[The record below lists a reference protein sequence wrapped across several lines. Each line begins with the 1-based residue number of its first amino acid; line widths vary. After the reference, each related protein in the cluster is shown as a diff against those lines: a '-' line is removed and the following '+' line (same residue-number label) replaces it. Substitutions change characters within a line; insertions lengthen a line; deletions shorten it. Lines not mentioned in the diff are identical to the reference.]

1 MVASRST
8 IKIRSKRFPEHT
20 LVRTLI
26 AHSMETGKRKDKD
39 SGELIPA
46 HFIQTLSFKHNDK
59 LLSECHMGFGISKNP
74 FFSFKIKQAN
84 VGDKVTISW
93 KDNLGFSDSKDHI
106 IQ

>member
-8 IKIRSKRFPEHT
+8 IKIRSKRFSEHT

-26 AHSMETGKRKDKD
+26 AHAMETGKRKEQE
-39 SGELIPA
+39 SGDLIPA

-59 LLSECHMGFGISKNP
+59 LLSECQMGFGISKNP

-84 VGDKVTISW
+84 AGDKITISW
-93 KDNLGFSDSKDHI
+93 QDNLGFSDSKDHI

>member
-46 HFIQTLSFKHNDK
+46 HFIQTLSFK
-59 LLSECHMGFGISKNP
+59 L
-74 FFSFKIKQAN
+74 
-84 VGDKVTISW
+84 
-93 KDNLGFSDSKDHI
+93 
-106 IQ
+106 

>member
-8 IKIRSKRFPEHT
+8 IKIRSKRFSEYT

-26 AHSMETGKRKDKD
+26 AHSMETGKRKDQE
-39 SGELIPA
+39 SGELIPT
-46 HFIQTLSFKHNDK
+46 HFIRTLSFKHNDK
-59 LLSECHMGFGISKNP
+59 LLSECQMSFGISKNP

-84 VGDKVTISW
+84 AGDKITISW
-93 KDNLGFSDSKDHI
+93 QDNLGFSDSKDHI